1 MSSGEVHILILIWVT
16 VIALATFVVVMLYC
30 WHKAKKSSASVQ
42 PFNTGLPAN
51 QQPGI
56 AHQDPARQMQPAQP
70 KRGRLRTGPP
80 LIVELPRRTRAL
92 LLVYVNDEGL
102 VRHREGVA
110 VEQRPGN
117 SARDGVTVEARLVE

>member
-16 VIALATFVVVMLYC
+16 VIALATFVVVMLYR

-56 AHQDPARQMQPAQP
+56 AYQDPARQIQPHSQ
-70 KRGRLRTGPP
+70 REGWLRTGPP
-80 LIVELPRRTRAL
+80 TL
-92 LLVYVNDEGL
+92 LSC
-102 VRHREGVA
+102 REERV
-110 VEQRPGN
+110 PY
-117 SARDGVTVEARLVE
+117 SSCM

>member
-1 MSSGEVHILILIWVT
+1 MSSGEELILFLIWVA
-16 VIALATFVVVMLYC
+16 VIALATFVVVMLHRR
-30 WHKAKKSSASVQ
+30 HKAKKSSASVQ
-42 PFNTGLPAN
+42 PFSTGLPAN

-56 AHQDPARQMQPAQP
+56 AYQDPARQMQPAQP
-70 KRGRLRTGPP
+70 KREAAPYGAAHF
-80 LIVELPRRTRAL
+80 VELPRRTRAL

-102 VRHREGVA
+102 VRHREGVT